1 MSKTVKWIIGIVCVI
16 LLVGGGLFLLS
27 RHLSEEEASAY
38 KFATIWKSESLNF
51 DEAAG
56 NYDVDFGSASNR
68 VKMARRGFEKGI
80 KANPGIENFEEEILP
95 EMVNQRSFSEY
106 LADTFSS
113 EDIVLTIGATTDE
126 MTMDTSMEMNFFNIP
141 MLIPFAD
148 GDLAPDDSP
157 VNYSI
162 RMTPTAQKYAEYFNN
177 LFPASYFS
185 TINNILFQDK
195 AIPDYNLNV
204 AVFFA
209 DNFNGHNTAVN
220 ITQRLLDNGY
230 NVEIYTPFNSLLDLL
245 HMLQTSWNTEA
256 DKLRAID
263 VLIVIGED
271 GASMKGLSGINQLWM
286 DRGLEPMV
294 FLVGFLSSDIEN
306 EVAQAR
312 NIYSV
317 HQQLDFI
324 NCPSEIV
331 NRSEAMGYAAGY
343 IVSLALKRAHE
354 SEPPEP
360 SGLQLLFST
369 PDRRRQL
376 HQEHLT
382 SYRENV
388 RTVLLE
394 MNEDIPCYGVVDFDL
409 NSDSNIYLETVRYL
423 GPDNPENV
431 GTGIVFN
438 YLLDKLQRDYNLE
451 TETGD

>member
-1 MSKTVKWIIGIVCVI
+1 MSKTVKWIIVIICVI
-16 LLVGGGLFLLS
+16 ALAVGLFLWS
-27 RHLSEEEASAY
+27 RRLSEEQVSKF
-38 KFATIWKSESLNF
+38 KFATIWRSESLNF
-51 DEAAG
+51 DETVG
-56 NYDVDFGSASNR
+56 NYDVDFVDASNR
-68 VKMARRGFEKGI
+68 VKMARRGFERGL
-80 KANPGIENFEEEILP
+80 KANPGIENFNEVIIP
-95 EMVNQRSFSEY
+95 EMENQRAFSEY

-113 EDIVLTIGATTDE
+113 EEIVLTIGATTDE
-126 MTMDTSMEMNFFNIP
+126 LTMNTSMEMNFFNIP

-148 GDLAPDDSP
+148 GDLAPDDTP

-162 RMTPTAQKYAEYFNN
+162 RMTPTAQKYSEYFNE
-177 LFPASYFS
+177 LFPSSYFS
-185 TINNILFQDK
+185 TLNNILFQDK
-195 AIPDYNLNV
+195 AIPDYNLNL
-204 AVFFA
+204 AIFFA

-220 ITQRLLDNGY
+220 ITQRILDNGY
-230 NVEIYTPFNSLLDLL
+230 NVEIYRPFTTLIELMRS
-245 HMLQTSWNTEA
+245 LQTAWNSES
-256 DKLRAID
+256 DKLRSID
-263 VLIVIGED
+263 ALVIIGED
-271 GASMKGLSGINQLWM
+271 GASMKGLSGINKLWM

-369 PDRRRQL
+369 PDKRRQL

-394 MNEDIPCYGVVDFDL
+394 MNEDIPCYGMVDFDL

-423 GPDNPENV
+423 GPDNTENV

-438 YLLDKLQRDYNLE
+438 YMLDKLQRDYNLV
-451 TETGD
+451 TETGN